1 MSCDPLRDADRRD
14 DREYRSL
21 SRYPK
26 CCFCKN
32 HIQTDEIYVLD
43 DNVYAC
49 EDCIQD
55 RSQHLDDFM
64 SDREMDGGLWDGI
77 FF

>member
-1 MSCDPLRDADRRD
+1 MSGDPLRDAERRD
-14 DREYRSL
+14 YREYRSL

-64 SDREMDGGLWDGI
+64 IDREMDGGLWDGL
-77 FF
+77 F

>member
-1 MSCDPLRDADRRD
+1 MSGDPLRDADRRD
-14 DREYRSL
+14 DREHRSL

-26 CCFCKN
+26 CCFCQN

-43 DNVYAC
+43 ENVYAC

-55 RSQHLDDFM
+55 KSMHLDDFM
-64 SDREMDGGLWDGI
+64 SDREMDGGLLDGL
-77 FF
+77 F